1 MLREVAVNAPGTA
14 RSTEA
19 ISITG
24 FIRPRTAGAVVQLER
39 LVGNEWRP
47 LASSTNTDEL
57 GNFTATL
64 DAQSRGVLALRVAVP
79 ADAIWAATSSPTFN
93 IIIR

>member
-14 RSTEA
+14 RSTET
-19 ISITG
+19 ISISG
-24 FIRPRTAGAVVQLER
+24 FIRPRAAGAVVQLER
-39 LVGNEWRP
+39 LVGKEWRP
-47 LASSTNTDEL
+47 VAASTNTDEL

-64 DAQSRGVLALRVAVP
+64 GTQPRGVLALRVAVP
-79 ADAIWAATSSPTFN
+79 ADAIWAATYSPTFN